1 MCMSGEKHPDRA
13 SSVIANAA
21 VLPMCRNHIQVE
33 FKENNIEPKT
43 ERVKPRMIGRDMF
56 PPYRVYVDGREV
68 ASFRSEQVAEALYV
82 MLLEGQRADSYPGDG
97 NCPNQDVR
105 I

>member
-1 MCMSGEKHPDRA
+1 MEINME
-13 SSVIANAA
+13 
-21 VLPMCRNHIQVE
+21 PM
-33 FKENNIEPKT
+33 T

-68 ASFRSEQVAEALYV
+68 ASFHSEQQAEALYV
-82 MLLEGQRADSYPGDG
+82 MLLEGQRANRYLGDG
-97 NCPNQDVR
+97 NCPDQDVR